1 MTLIDMQMSFFLFLY
16 FFVYG
21 QRHFRCRRRNSIAIS
36 IRMKKKSLI
45 EFARL
50 KTTLSNSS
58 DDKVHHFNIGRM
70 LLGMF
75 RDSKRCF
82 YKTSLKKK
90 NIYKTKWVKVAL
102 IVIKIRR
109 GNGTEGH
116 RITASLIGCL
126 QLPTDRSTLTIEIS
140 ICRSIAAGFLSAR

>member
-1 MTLIDMQMSFFLFLY
+1 MTLIDMQMSFFIFI
-16 FFVYG
+16 FFCLRPTPLPVPAP
-21 QRHFRCRRRNSIAIS
+21 QFNCNFNPNE
-36 IRMKKKSLI
+36 KKS
-45 EFARL
+45 RL
-50 KTTLSNSS
+50 SNLLGLRKLSNSS

-82 YKTSLKKK
+82 YKTFLKKK

-126 QLPTDRSTLTIEIS
+126 
-140 ICRSIAAGFLSAR
+140 